1 VRQLVLPASWDGG
14 PTCEVRG
21 REATRLGAV
30 LRLVPGDGFPAIGP
44 DGSLYDCIITT
55 MGRDLAAFSVTK
67 AAAADGT
74 GYKPDVR
81 GGRAAA
87 DDSAAKPAGD
97 GDGVRTPMLRTP
109 MPRITLAVGLL
120 KGSKM
125 DDVARAATEAGV
137 STILPLITSRSVPME
152 HAAGRI
158 ERLRRVV
165 SEALGQSGSSTP
177 TRLAEPVTISGLRAV
192 SPPEPGRRLGLFFH
206 ESPLA
211 QSSIHRYCTIVPDEI
226 VACVGP
232 EGGFDDDEVRALA
245 EGGFM
250 PAWLG
255 PTVLRAET
263 AAVFAVA
270 SLRIVCLERSSWSM
284 TAYEE

>member
-1 VRQLVLPASWDGG
+1 MRQFVLPPSWDGG
-14 PTCEVRG
+14 SACEVRG
-21 REATRLGAV
+21 RDARRLGVV
-30 LRLVPGDGFPAIGP
+30 LRLVPGDAFPAIGP
-44 DGSLYDCIITT
+44 DGTQYDCIITT
-55 MGRDLAAFSVTK
+55 ISRDLAAFSVTK

-81 GGRAAA
+81 GGRAAR
-87 DDSAAKPAGD
+87 GD
-97 GDGVRTPMLRTP
+97 ATHEGASSLATT
-109 MPRITLAVGLL
+109 PRITLAVGLL

-177 TRLAEPVTISGLRAV
+177 TRLAEPMTIDGLCAV
-192 SPPEPGRRLGLFFH
+192 SPPEPGLRLGLFFH

-245 EGGFM
+245 EGGFK

-270 SLRIVCLERSSWSM
+270 SLRIVCLERSSWS
-284 TAYEE
+284 TTSYEE

>member
-1 VRQLVLPASWDGG
+1 MRQFVLPASWDGG
-14 PTCEVRG
+14 PACEVRG
-21 REATRLGAV
+21 REARRLGVV

-44 DGSLYDCIITT
+44 DGSLYDCTITT
-55 MGRDLAAFSVTK
+55 MDRDLAAFSVTK
-67 AAAADGT
+67 AAAPDGT

-81 GGRAAA
+81 GGRAARDNA
-87 DDSAAKPAGD
+87 TDGSATAP
-97 GDGVRTPMLRTP
+97 RPTL
-109 MPRITLAVGLL
+109 PRITLAVGLL

-137 STILPLITSRSVPME
+137 STVLPLITSRSVPME

-177 TRLAEPVTISGLRAV
+177 TRLAEPVTIGGLCAL
-192 SPPEPGRRLGLFFH
+192 SPPEPGLRLGLFFH

-245 EGGFM
+245 EGGFK

-270 SLRIVCLERSSWSM
+270 SLRIVCLERSSWS
-284 TAYEE
+284 TTSYEE